1 MPVAAASVGQVHRA
15 VTHDGRDVAVK
26 VQYPGVAE
34 AIEADLDN
42 AEVLYR
48 LGTAFVLK
56 GLDAKGLV
64 DELRARMRDELDY
77 RSRPRNQTEFGTHF
91 AGHPFVAHPRGRPGH
106 QHQAGV

>member
-1 MPVAAASVGQVHRA
+1 MHRA
-15 VTHDGRDVAVK
+15 VTRDGRDVAVK

-42 AEVLYR
+42 AEALYR

-64 DELRARMRDELDY
+64 DELRNRMRDELDY
-77 RSRPRNQTEFGTHF
+77 ELEAAQPDRVRHALRRPSVRLASRPSIR
-91 AGHPFVAHPRGRPGH
+91 RPAPSGC
-106 QHQAGV
+106 